1 MSIID
6 ADLLMKAMSF
16 YQALGYKPIP
26 APMLVDKDIVELTL
40 PKGNEAREHLGKY
53 YVGSAEQSFYQLIK
67 DGMKPD
73 GSYMMITPCERDEV
87 EDELHLGIFL
97 KVELVSTVKTRY
109 EILKDASDFL
119 SDNRIGNSW
128 VETEGGGF
136 DLEVNGIEVGS
147 YGANKYLGH
156 NIKFGTGI
164 ALPRLTKATGYTYD
178 IKN

>member
-6 ADLLMKAMSF
+6 TELLMKAMSF
-16 YQALGYKPIP
+16 YQGLGYKPIP

-67 DGMKPD
+67 NGMKPD

-87 EDELHLGIFL
+87 EDELHLGIFI
-97 KVELVSTVKTRY
+97 KVELVSTVKSK
-109 EILKDASDFL
+109 EDILRDVADFL
-119 SDNRIGNSW
+119 YDSYIGHNI
-128 VETEGGGF
+128 VETENGF
-136 DLEVNGIEVGS
+136 DLEVNNIEVGS
-147 YGANKYLGH
+147 YGTNTYLGYDI
-156 NIKFGTGI
+156 NYGTGV
-164 ALPRLTKATGYTYD
+164 AFPRLTQATGYTHN

>member
-6 ADLLMKAMSF
+6 ADLLMKAMNF
-16 YQALGYKPIP
+16 YQGLGYKPIP
-26 APMLVDKDIVELTL
+26 APMLVDKDVVELTL
-40 PKGNEAREHLGKY
+40 PKGNKAKEHLGKY

-87 EDELHLGIFL
+87 EDELHLGIFV
-97 KVELVSTVKTRY
+97 KVELVSTVKTKY
-109 EILKDASDFL
+109 EILKDVSDFL
-119 SDNRIGNSW
+119 YKSYIGHKW

-147 YGANKYLGH
+147 YGANKYLEY
-156 NIKFGTGI
+156 NINYGTGI
-164 ALPRLTKATGYTYD
+164 AFPRLTQATGYTYN
-178 IKN
+178 IKG

>member
-6 ADLLMKAMSF
+6 TDLLMRAMGF
-16 YQALGYKPIP
+16 YQKLGYKPIT
-26 APMLVDKDIVELTL
+26 APMLVDKDVVELTL
-40 PKGNEAREHLGKY
+40 PKGNKAREHLGKY

-87 EDELHLGIFL
+87 EDRLHLGIFL
-97 KVELVSTVKTRY
+97 KVELISTVKTEY

-119 SDNRIGNSW
+119 SDNHIGNIW
-128 VETEGGGF
+128 VETDEGF

-147 YGANKYLGH
+147 YGVREYLGYS
-156 NIKFGTGI
+156 IKFGTGV
-164 ALPRLTKATGYTYD
+164 AFPRLTQATGYTYN
-178 IKN
+178 IIE